1 MIVSS
6 IFPFETILTLSILGV
21 LLLIGFILRAKIV
34 FLQKFFVPA
43 CITAGIIGL
52 FLKEIGFLPISKN
65 ILETLVY
72 HIFNI
77 TFISL
82 GLSPRTNRDSNRR
95 KEELRG
101 ILIMGLLIA
110 SVAALQFIIGGLLT
124 VLFNLFGYNLFPTF
138 GFLVTM
144 GFEEGPGQALSIGKT
159 WENLGFVNASTV
171 GLSFATIGFMFA
183 IFLGVPLVS
192 WMIYKGYTNSSGEK
206 LPSSF
211 ITGVL
216 REKEP
221 AGFQTTHPSTLDS
234 LTFHF
239 SLIGLVYLLTY
250 GFLRLLEKLLPSDL
264 AEMYWGFFFIWGLL
278 IAYILKVSLEKMKL
292 DYMLDAGLQSRI
304 TGWSVDILVTGAIT
318 AISIQVVWM
327 FIIPIAVISI
337 VSGVLTL
344 LWILYFGKKL
354 WERYKFERIAGLYGM
369 ETGTIATGLILV
381 RIADPRFDTPAA
393 IDLAVGGIVAL
404 PLMFLMMH
412 LMNAPILLGWNLTI
426 TTLSFILI
434 LGIIVMIF
442 GLISM
447 KKK

>member
-1 MIVSS
+1 MSS

-192 WMIYKGYTNSSGEK
+192 WMIYKGYTTSSGEK

-250 GFLRLLEKLLPSDL
+250 GFLRLMEKLLPSDL